1 MINNSNPLPGMKFMT
16 VKEIATEMRLSKMTV
31 YRLIEAKKL
40 PSVRIGS
47 SFRVPQ
53 KAVTDYIRNNTTVE
67 F

>member
-1 MINNSNPLPGMKFMT
+1 MTNDSPQISGMKFMT
-16 VKEIATEMRLSKMTV
+16 VKEIATEMRVSKMTV

-53 KAVTDYIRNNTTVE
+53 KAVFDYIRKNTTVE